1 MITCRQKTSICG
13 AGTITLADS
22 SSTVVT
28 RTLTGFSLDEKCSW
42 VVQATKD
49 APTFKLESGT
59 LGSKYAMHYVEYD
72 STVARE

>member
-1 MITCRQKTSICG
+1 LITCRQKTGICG
-13 AGTITLADS
+13 TGTITLADNS
-22 SSTVVT
+22 ASAIT
-28 RTLTGFSLDEKCSW
+28 RSLTGFSADEKCSW

-59 LGSKYAMHYVEYD
+59 LGTKYAMHYVEYD